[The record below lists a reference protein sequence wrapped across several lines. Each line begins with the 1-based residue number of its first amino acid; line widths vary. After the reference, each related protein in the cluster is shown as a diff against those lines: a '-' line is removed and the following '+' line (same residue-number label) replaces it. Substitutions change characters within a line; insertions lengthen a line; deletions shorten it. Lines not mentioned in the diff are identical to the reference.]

1 MPYSSGFA
9 VKLAVST
16 LPASTGLPHHIP
28 TAAVFWAYHT
38 GIHMRLTDRN
48 MTPDDVVLMWGH

>member
-1 MPYSSGFA
+1 M
-9 VKLAVST
+9 
-16 LPASTGLPHHIP
+16 GLPHHIP
-28 TAAVFWAYHT
+28 TAAVFWAYHI